1 MTHRGSILL
10 IDDEE
15 KILKTLGRAL
25 RDSGHTV
32 TETTSARH
40 GQRLLGERTFDVLL
54 VDNVMPELSG
64 LDVIREYV
72 GAGSAERAAA
82 RGSDGPAA
90 RARGSDDDRAQIVMM
105 TAHATV
111 ESAIEAMKLGALD
124 YLQKPF
130 EIDELLVVVRR
141 ALDHQ
146 RLRIDYR
153 YLVSERD
160 AQFDHYGIIG
170 RSRAMQEVI
179 HRAERV
185 ADTKSTVLITGE
197 TGTGKELIARAIHDR
212 SAQRDMPLIKV
223 NCAAI
228 PETLLES
235 ELFGHVRGAFT
246 GATTTK
252 KGKFALADGG
262 TIFLDEIG
270 TMNPTLQSKLL
281 RVLQEREIEPLG
293 SERTEKVDLR
303 VIAATNRDL
312 RQMVA
317 DGKFQEDLFY
327 RLNVIPIEIPPLRE
341 RRDDIPA
348 LVEHFVAKHAQRIGR
363 RVDRM
368 DDDVLSGLQQYDWP
382 GNVRELENAIERAV
396 VLATG
401 PTITAGSVSVLGAVT
416 QQTSGLP
423 SLRLRQNIEWVERET
438 IRRALEHAG
447 GVKKDAAE
455 LMGISQRALS
465 YYLAKYRLES

>member
-10 IDDEE
+10 VDDEE

-25 RDSGHTV
+25 RDAGHSV
-32 TETTSARH
+32 TETTSARQA
-40 GQRLLGERTFDVLL
+40 QRLIAERPFDVML
-54 VDNVMPELSG
+54 VDNVMPEVHG
-64 LDVIREYV
+64 LDLIREI
-72 GAGSAERAAA
+72 AGSTQEQ
-82 RGSDGPAA
+82 
-90 RARGSDDDRAQIVMM
+90 DRPQILMM

-141 ALDHQ
+141 ALEHQ
-146 RLRIDYR
+146 RLRTDYR

-160 AQFDHYGIIG
+160 EQFDHYGIIG

-179 HRAERV
+179 RRAELV
-185 ADTKSTVLITGE
+185 AETKSTVLITGE
-197 TGTGKELIARAIHDR
+197 TGTGKELVARAIHDR

-293 SERTEKVDLR
+293 SERTEKIDVR

-327 RLNVIPIEIPPLRE
+327 RLNVIPIDIPPLRE

-348 LVEHFVAKHAQRIGR
+348 LVEHFVTKHAQRTGR
-363 RVDRM
+363 RIDKM
-368 DDDVLSGLQQYDWP
+368 DDGVLAGLQQYDWP
-382 GNVRELENAIERAV
+382 GNVRELENTIERAV
-396 VLATG
+396 VLAAG
-401 PTITAGSVSVLGAVT
+401 PAITARAISVLGAAT
-416 QQTSGLP
+416 QQSTGLP

>member
-1 MTHRGSILL
+1 MTHRGQVLL

-25 RDSGHTV
+25 RDAGHAV
-32 TETTSARH
+32 TETTNPRQ
-40 GQRLLGERTFDVLL
+40 GQRLMAERTFDLVV

-64 LDVIREYV
+64 LDLIRELV
-72 GAGSAERAAA
+72 ANTPENER
-82 RGSDGPAA
+82 P
-90 RARGSDDDRAQIVMM
+90 QILLM

-111 ESAIEAMKLGALD
+111 ESAIEAMKLGAID

-146 RLRIDYR
+146 RLRTEYR
-153 YLVSERD
+153 YLLSEQD
-160 AQFDHYGIIG
+160 EQFDHYGIIG
-170 RSRAMQEVI
+170 RSRAIQEVI
-179 HRAERV
+179 RRAELV
-185 ADTKSTVLITGE
+185 AETKSTVLITGE
-197 TGTGKELIARAIHDR
+197 TGTGKELVARAIHDR
-212 SAQRDMPLIKV
+212 SAQRSMPLIKV

-246 GATTTK
+246 GAATTK

-262 TIFLDEIG
+262 SIFLDEIG
-270 TMNPTLQSKLL
+270 TMNQTLQSKLL
-281 RVLQEREIEPLG
+281 RVLQEREFEPLG
-293 SERTEKVDLR
+293 AERSEKVDLR

-327 RLNVIPIEIPPLRE
+327 RLNVIPIELPPLRE
-341 RRDDIPA
+341 RREDIPA

-363 RVDRM
+363 RIDKM
-368 DDDVLSGLQQYDWP
+368 EDGVLTSLQQYDWP
-382 GNVRELENAIERAV
+382 GNVRELENTIERAV
-396 VLATG
+396 VLTQGPVISSQVISVTG
-401 PTITAGSVSVLGAVT
+401 PITPQAT
-416 QQTSGLP
+416 GLP
-423 SLRLRQNIEWVERET
+423 SLKLHQNLEWVERET
-438 IRRALEHAG
+438 IRKALDSSG

-465 YYLAKYRLES
+465 YYLAKYKID